1 MKKVKVKLELPS
13 GSSLGQKIAHN
24 SLEWEAEFLE
34 RVVTKGEKPGDV
46 ARELET
52 RIKDNVRFLL
62 MKAAVTF
69 QYEGQTYWAG
79 K

>member
-1 MKKVKVKLELPS
+1 MKKVKIKLELPS

-24 SLEWEAEFLE
+24 SLEWEAEFLQ
-34 RVVTKGEKPGDV
+34 RVTKGENPGDV

-52 RIKDNVRFLL
+52 RIKNIVGILL
-62 MKAAVTF
+62 MKVAVIF

>member
-34 RVVTKGEKPGDV
+34 RVTKGENPGDV
-46 ARELET
+46 ARELEA

-62 MKAAVTF
+62 MRVAITF
-69 QYEGQTYWAG
+69 QYNGQTYWAG